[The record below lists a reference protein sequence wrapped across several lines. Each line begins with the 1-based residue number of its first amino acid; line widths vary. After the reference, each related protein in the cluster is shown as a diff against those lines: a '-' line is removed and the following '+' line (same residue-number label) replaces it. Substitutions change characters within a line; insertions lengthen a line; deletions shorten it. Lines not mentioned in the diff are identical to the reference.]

1 MKFPF
6 TLISLLIASGPL
18 NAQEIYKGHYVS
30 AFERKIFWPCG
41 VEDEAW
47 WLKGKSAIYSELEEF
62 IKKNSLRSG
71 KSKMKPNT
79 PFYIEVKGTRSAKGE
94 WGHMGR
100 YIYEL
105 NVTEIIDISVTDK
118 CKCNEMPD

>member
-30 AFERKIFWPCG
+30 AFERKNFYPCG
-41 VEDEAW
+41 VGEMW
-47 WLKGKSAIYSELEEF
+47 WLDVSSSIYSELEEF
-62 IKKNSLRSG
+62 IKNNSLRSG
-71 KSKMKPNT
+71 KSYMKPNT

-100 YIYEL
+100 YMYEL
-105 NVTEIIDISVTDK
+105 KGTEVIDVSVTDK
-118 CKCNEMPD
+118 CKCKELPD